1 MSDWALT
8 RADRQGVFEGSGDVG
23 FGVLDGDAK
32 RFTEGKVGGNGGAE
46 GASGA
51 VGMLCVYAG
60 VAEDRKGVT
69 CYEDVNASE
78 RSGHASA
85 FDKDG
90 TAPEVKNFLGSNF
103 HVVEGVDVET
113 TQDLSFIAIRGDEA
127 GARDEVTLEGGDRII
142 AYQTCSGA
150 GHHNR
155 IDDEIRQVEF
165 ANSGGNGF
173 DDFKVKQHTGFGCLD
188 ADVADDSIH
197 LGDDGFR
204 WERIDAR
211 DAKSILRRDAGERA
225 GAMDKVKCKRPQVGL
240 NSCPAAAV

>member
-1 MSDWALT
+1 MSDWALA
-8 RADRQGVFEGSGDVG
+8 RADRQGVFEGTGDVG

-60 VAEDRKGVT
+60 VAEDREGVT

-90 TAPEVKNFLGSNF
+90 TAPEVKNFLGSNL

-155 IDDEIRQVEF
+155 IDDEIRQFEF

-173 DDFKVKQHTGFGCLD
+173 DDFKVKQHTGFGGLD

-204 WERIDAR
+204 WERIDAG

>member
-1 MSDWALT
+1 MSDWALA
-8 RADRQGVFEGSGDVG
+8 RADRQGVFEGTGDVG

-60 VAEDRKGVT
+60 VAEDREGVT

-90 TAPEVKNFLGSNF
+90 TAPEVKNFLGSNL

-142 AYQTCSGA
+142 ADQTCSGA

-165 ANSGGNGF
+165 TNSGGNGF
-173 DDFKVKQHTGFGCLD
+173 DDFKVKQHTGFGGLD

-204 WERIDAR
+204 WERIDAG

-225 GAMDKVKCKRPQVGL
+225 GAMDKVKCKRPQVCL

>member
-8 RADRQGVFEGSGDVG
+8 RADRQGVFEGAGDVG
-23 FGVLDGDAK
+23 FGVLDGDAE
-32 RFTEGKVGGNGGAE
+32 RFAEGKVGGNGGAK

-60 VAEDRKGVT
+60 VAEDHGGVT
-69 CYEDVNASE
+69 RCEDVNASE
-78 RSGHASA
+78 QSGHTAA
-85 FDKDG
+85 FNEDG
-90 TAPEVKNFLGSNF
+90 AAPEIKNFLSRNF

-113 TQDLSFIAIRGDEA
+113 TQDLGFVAVGSDEA
-127 GARDEVTLEGGDRII
+127 GARDEVTLEGGDRIV
-142 AYQTCSGA
+142 ADQTCSGA

-173 DDFKVKQHTGFGCLD
+173 DDFKVKQHTGFGGLD
-188 ADVADDSIH
+188 ADVANDSIH
-197 LGDDGFR
+197 LGNDGFR
-204 WERIDAR
+204 WERIDAG

-240 NSCPAAAV
+240 NSCPAATV

>member
-8 RADRQGVFEGSGDVG
+8 RADRQGVFEGTGDVG
-23 FGVLDGDAK
+23 FGVSDGDAK

-60 VAEDRKGVT
+60 VAEDREGVT

-165 ANSGGNGF
+165 TNSGGNGF
-173 DDFKVKQHTGFGCLD
+173 DDFKVKQHTGFGGLD

-204 WERIDAR
+204 WERIDAG

-225 GAMDKVKCKRPQVGL
+225 GAMDKVKCKRPQVCL

>member
-1 MSDWALT
+1 MSDWALA
-8 RADRQGVFEGSGDVG
+8 RADRQGVFEGTGDVG

-60 VAEDRKGVT
+60 VAEDREGVT

-90 TAPEVKNFLGSNF
+90 TAPEVKNFLGSNL

-165 ANSGGNGF
+165 TNSGGNGF
-173 DDFKVKQHTGFGCLD
+173 DDFKVKQHTGFGGLD

-204 WERIDAR
+204 WERIDAG

>member
-8 RADRQGVFEGSGDVG
+8 RADRQGVFEGTGDVG
-23 FGVLDGDAK
+23 FGILDGDAK

-60 VAEDRKGVT
+60 VAEDREGVT

-165 ANSGGNGF
+165 TNSGGNGF
-173 DDFKVKQHTGFGCLD
+173 DDFKVKQHTGFGGLD

-204 WERIDAR
+204 WERIDAG

-225 GAMDKVKCKRPQVGL
+225 GAMDKVKCKRPQVCL

>member
-8 RADRQGVFEGSGDVG
+8 RADRQGVFEGTGDVG
-23 FGVLDGDAK
+23 FGVSDGNAK

-60 VAEDRKGVT
+60 VAEDREGVT

-165 ANSGGNGF
+165 TNSGGNGF
-173 DDFKVKQHTGFGCLD
+173 DDFKVKQHTGFGGLD

-204 WERIDAR
+204 WERIDAG

-225 GAMDKVKCKRPQVGL
+225 GAMDKVKCKRPQVCL

>member
-1 MSDWALT
+1 MSYWALT
-8 RADRQGVFEGSGDVG
+8 RADRQGVFEGTGDVG
-23 FGVLDGDAK
+23 FGILDGDAK

-60 VAEDRKGVT
+60 VAEDREGVT

-127 GARDEVTLEGGDRII
+127 GARDEVKLEGGDRIV
-142 AYQTCSGA
+142 ADQTCSGA

-165 ANSGGNGF
+165 TNSGGNGF
-173 DDFKVKQHTGFGCLD
+173 DDFKVKQHTGFGGLD

-204 WERIDAR
+204 WERIDAG

>member
-1 MSDWALT
+1 MSYWALT
-8 RADRQGVFEGSGDVG
+8 RADRQGVFEGTGDVG
-23 FGVLDGDAK
+23 FGILDGDAK

-60 VAEDRKGVT
+60 VAEDREGVT

-90 TAPEVKNFLGSNF
+90 TAPEVKNFLGSNL

-142 AYQTCSGA
+142 ADQTCSGA

-155 IDDEIRQVEF
+155 IDDEIRQFEF

-173 DDFKVKQHTGFGCLD
+173 DDFKVKQHTGFGGLD

-204 WERIDAR
+204 WERIDAG

>member
-1 MSDWALT
+1 MSYWALT
-8 RADRQGVFEGSGDVG
+8 RADRQGVFEGTGDVG
-23 FGVLDGDAK
+23 FGILDGDAK

-60 VAEDRKGVT
+60 VAEDREGVT

-90 TAPEVKNFLGSNF
+90 TAPEVKNFLGSNL

-127 GARDEVTLEGGDRII
+127 GARDEVTLEGGDRIV
-142 AYQTCSGA
+142 ADQTCSGA

-165 ANSGGNGF
+165 TNSGGNGF
-173 DDFKVKQHTGFGCLD
+173 DDFKVKQHTGFGGLD

-204 WERIDAR
+204 WERIDAG

>member
-1 MSDWALT
+1 MSYWALT
-8 RADRQGVFEGSGDVG
+8 RADRQGVFEGTGDVG
-23 FGVLDGDAK
+23 FGILDGDAK

-60 VAEDRKGVT
+60 VAEDREGVT

-113 TQDLSFIAIRGDEA
+113 TQDLSFIAIRGDKA
-127 GARDEVTLEGGDRII
+127 GARDEVKLEGGDRIV
-142 AYQTCSGA
+142 ADQTCSGA

-165 ANSGGNGF
+165 TNSGGNGF
-173 DDFKVKQHTGFGCLD
+173 DDFKVKQHTGFGGLD

-204 WERIDAR
+204 WERIDAG